1 MVERG
6 AAVLVVANLGRAEQ
20 RWPVG
25 RRRLELASDP
35 GVRIEQRQV
44 VLPVDTVAILTE
56 PL

>member
-1 MVERG
+1 
-6 AAVLVVANLGRAEQ
+6 VVANLGRAE
-20 RWPVG
+20 RWWPVG

-44 VLPVDTVAILTE
+44 VVPVDTVAVLTE